1 MNGLFIVDKEAGM
14 TSRDVVNAIIRKTE
28 TGKVGHT
35 GTLDPIATGVL
46 VICVG
51 KATKFVEFL
60 SATEKE
66 YEARICLG
74 KETDT
79 LDRTGTVLKEELVS
93 LSDEEIDSTLMH
105 FLGSYEQ
112 EVPKYSAVKVAGKKL
127 YEYARAGKEVS
138 LPKRVVEIKKI
149 ERITPV
155 QRENGKIYFSIRVV
169 VSKGT
174 YIRSLIRD
182 IATSLHTIGTMEE
195 LRRTRQ
201 GDFGIERA
209 IPLDDLHLTDLIP
222 ISKFLD
228 NIYTVVCDDVL
239 KKDVLNGKILENI
252 YHQGQVVFKDEEG
265 LVLALYQTY
274 EKDKN
279 KIKPY
284 IMLGG
289 VE

>member
-1 MNGLFIVDKEAGM
+1 MNGFFIIDKEAGM

-93 LSDEEIDSTLMH
+93 LSDEEIDSALMH

-149 ERITPV
+149 ERITPI